1 MLALSISELLTLG
14 PEASWSEWQD
24 NGSHLPSWAD
34 GSGASH
40 VEPLNC
46 SPWDLPGLHKLNDFA
61 IWQRQSDEPIWPG
74 MPLPVDSRPKADLEV
89 VALTKISWQA
99 PQKLSVEGVGSMV
112 PLSSWA
118 SPLRVPL
125 PEPFLAEDSAM
136 LDLPQAS
143 PSPELTTLARA
154 ASWPQGGVDA
164 CEGVDFRSWTTLV
177 EPPPGLEG
185 LVAAAALPQKPAAP
199 APGAVKPALP
209 LPVGMSMCSVD
220 VGGTARTRIEWRIDD
235 LVGKLQAS
243 MGRPLVSPPF
253 SALGLPNLRL
263 MVFPDGRDTLKNAR
277 SGERKGLYTTMI
289 KKGPL
294 FGALKLKADCLDCAA
309 VMSVNLSVG
318 GVRAGPLMYNFSEQ
332 AIHGVDDFGV
342 DWLKQTDQGGS
353 LTVGME
359 ILEVHT
365 QISSC

>member
-1 MLALSISELLTLG
+1 MLSLSMSELLTMG

-24 NGSHLPSWAD
+24 NINHLPSWAD

-40 VEPLNC
+40 VQPQNN
-46 SPWDLPGLHKLNDFA
+46 SPWEMPELHKLNDFA
-61 IWQRQSDEPIWPG
+61 IWQRQADEPIWPG
-74 MPLPVDSRPKADLEV
+74 MPLPVDSRPKANLEV
-89 VALTKISWQA
+89 AALPKISWQA

-125 PEPFLAEDSAM
+125 PGPFLAEGSAI

-143 PSPELTTLARA
+143 PEFTTLARA
-154 ASWPQGGVDA
+154 ASWPQGVDDD
-164 CEGVDFRSWTTLV
+164 CGGVDFRAWTTLV

-185 LVAAAALPQKPAAP
+185 LVAAAPALSQKPAAP

-277 SGERKGLYTTMI
+277 SGERKGLYASMI

-294 FGALKLKADCLDCAA
+294 FGALKLKADCLDCVAI
-309 VMSVNLSVG
+309 MSVNLTVG
-318 GVRAGPLMYNFSEQ
+318 GVRAGPLIYNFSEQ
-332 AIHGVDDFGV
+332 AIHGVDDFEV
-342 DWLKQTDQGGS
+342 DWLEQTDHGGS